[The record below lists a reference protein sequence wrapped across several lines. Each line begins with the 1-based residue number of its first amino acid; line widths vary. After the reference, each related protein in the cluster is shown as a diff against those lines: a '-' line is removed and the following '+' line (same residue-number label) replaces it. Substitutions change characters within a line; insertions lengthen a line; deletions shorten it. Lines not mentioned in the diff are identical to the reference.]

1 MKSKLIYF
9 ISIIGLVLL
18 LAACGNNGLKEGTYK
33 FAQSSGIDYLN
44 VDMVMEVPKDNAD
57 KVKLKYEGETINGT
71 VKDGKMIFFDG
82 DDKESLH
89 YKVEEN
95 GETIKLDGGEGH
107 NAIFRKQ

>member
-1 MKSKLIYF
+1 MKRKLIYF

-71 VKDGKMIFFDG
+71 VKDGKM
-82 DDKESLH
+82 K
-89 YKVEEN
+89 KMV
-95 GETIKLDGGEGH
+95 KLL
-107 NAIFRKQ
+107 N